1 MANEVKGIDRPLKDI
16 LATALV
22 SYYQIPDYQRPYQ
35 WTEKNCEKLLDDLFE
50 DYEEDRESDYF
61 CGSLVLVKSDPDSK
75 TETYDIVDGQQRLST
90 FILLAKV
97 LTTLYNNEVL
107 NNKTSK
113 DFLEKSLGDTDGE
126 KRKRLTFSAIG
137 LNAKDDFQDTLDFF
151 DNLDASKGKN
161 SKINDPSKGK
171 NSKINDPSKGKNSK
185 INDPSKGK
193 NSKINDPSKGKNN
206 YLKNAICL
214 INYLREKEIES
225 INDFIRWL
233 YFKVTFIKTT
243 CTNISMALRIFSVL
257 NARGL
262 PLHAIDVF
270 KVELLK
276 KLAKEKD
283 QEEFVS
289 RWNALRQKCSENK
302 SKFPKRKENKRE
314 KNAAEILFS
323 WYLIYLNP
331 VTSGKSMEE
340 RLADQFERLNK
351 PPLEYLKDIENFYN
365 AYCKVLEMQDRHA
378 HLLSYLASDF
388 WRVILCT
395 SILHHYSPQDIETL
409 KELLVKFYYQDWVA
423 GQTKSTRS
431 QTCCNIIIAL
441 KEKKSVEHI
450 ASIVKK
456 YFKDKNITQ
465 RFKENLQDSNLYTK
479 FYFAGKSAKKNS
491 WLKPILILVEYFVSD
506 DSCPK
511 RIQMDK
517 NLHVEH
523 ILPQQ
528 PGSSSQWV
536 KDFSEEERG
545 LYTHSLAN
553 LTLLG
558 GKKNTQASNKDFK
571 EKKEIY
577 MGNAVKLGKDKRGR
591 EKTFKVMTCYKMTID
606 IAHKYTEWT
615 PKSLEKRKE
624 ELIKI
629 IESVLTL

>member
-1 MANEVKGIDRPLKDI
+1 MAKIDSYEWYLKNT
-16 LATALV
+16 LKEEF
-22 SYYQIPDYQRPYQ
+22 YYQIPIYQRPYQ
-35 WTEKNCEKLLDDLFE
+35 WTEENCEKLLDDLFE

-61 CGSLVLVKSDPDSK
+61 CGSLVLVKSDPNSK

-97 LTTLYNNEVL
+97 LATLYDKDL
-107 NNKTSK
+107 DKTYR

-126 KRKRLTFSAIG
+126 KRERLHFNAMG
-137 LNAKDDFQDTLDFF
+137 LNAKDDFVYALEHFNDSQ
-151 DNLDASKGKN
+151 ASKN
-161 SKINDPSKGK
+161 N
-171 NSKINDPSKGKNSK
+171 
-185 INDPSKGK
+185 
-193 NSKINDPSKGKNN
+193 KNN

-214 INYLREKEIES
+214 KNYLKEKEIKD
-225 INDFIRWL
+225 INDFIKWL
-233 YFKVTFIKTT
+233 YFKVVFIKTT
-243 CTNISMALRIFSVL
+243 CPNVSMALRIFSVL

-276 KLAKEKD
+276 KLANKKD

-289 RWNALRQKCSENK
+289 RWSALHQKCLGNE

-314 KNAAEILFS
+314 KNATETLFS
-323 WYLIYLNP
+323 WYLTYLNP

-351 PPLEYLKDIENFYN
+351 PPLEYLKGIENFYN

-395 SILHHYSPQDIETL
+395 SILHHYSPQDIEAL
-409 KELLVKFYYQDWVA
+409 KELLVKFYYQNWVA
-423 GQTKSTRS
+423 EQKEPKKQTS
-431 QTCCNIIIAL
+431 CNIIKAL
-441 KEKKSVEHI
+441 KEKKNI
-450 ASIVKK
+450 DDIISIVKQ
-456 YFKDKNITQ
+456 YLDKNKITQ
-465 RFKENLQDSNLYTK
+465 NFGEKLKDDHLYEK
-479 FYFAGKSAKKNS
+479 HKKASKNS
-491 WLKPILILVEYFVSD
+491 WLRPILILMEYSMSD
-506 DSCPK
+506 DPRPK
-511 RIQMDK
+511 RIEK
-517 NLHVEH
+517 NDFHVEH
-523 ILPQQ
+523 ILPQK
-528 PGSSSQWV
+528 PDPSSQWV
-536 KDFSEEERG
+536 KDFSEEERE

-558 GKKNTQASNKDFK
+558 GIKNAQASNLDFK

-577 MGNAVKLGKDKRGR
+577 MGHAVKLGKDKRGR
-591 EKTFKVMTCYKMTID
+591 EKPFRVMTCYKMTID